1 MGEDNRPPFRWFA
14 IGPTR
19 SGSTVHIDPLLT
31 SAWNTSLQ
39 GHKRYFIIIRN
50 LIMNIQ

>member
-1 MGEDNRPPFRWFA
+1 MGEDKRPPFRWFA
-14 IGPTR
+14 IGPER

-39 GHKRYFIIIRN
+39 GHKRLIIEEREYIY
-50 LIMNIQ
+50 